1 MLDRFTRF
9 AVLSL
14 CAPLLLAPLT
24 KVSADNQPPSIVNGI
39 YATSIGDQAVR
50 INWNRPWDDQGIDG
64 YNIYRNEQYYATSFE
79 TFYVDNGISS
89 GNEYRYQIVAFD
101 AARNYSGQ
109 SAVATVQTN
118 GGQANG
124 GTVAPPAP
132 ENAPEQSQNGGSDRP
147 LRPDGMWIEIVHGNS
162 LTLHWQIPASNR
174 PIGGYNIYRDDAYLT
189 TVSGTSYTEDGIT
202 WGVNYN
208 YRVVAFDETGR
219 FSDPSDVITGNTAGA
234 DQAQNSQLQTDQTQ
248 SNQLQSNQPQND
260 TTNNNSPSSN
270 GNPPHLDGYQL
281 VFSDEFRGN
290 SLDYSKWNTSY
301 RWGAGWI
308 INNEQQYYVDHRAD
322 PNFGY
327 NPFQFDGEHLT
338 ISAIPTP
345 EHLLPKAVWQPY
357 LSGAL
362 TTYNKFKMKYGYV
375 EMRAKMPRGRGL
387 WSAFWLLHQHDND
400 RRPEIDV
407 VEHIGHQ
414 PDLIYNTYHWQE
426 GWNHRRTPS
435 FEVWGPDYSQD
446 FHTFGVR
453 WEPGLIV
460 WYVDGVEKHRL
471 QDGNVSWEEMYLLAN
486 LAVGGW
492 WPGSPDGTTSFPA
505 RLTIDYIRA
514 YQR

>member
-9 AVLSL
+9 AVLLL
-14 CAPLLLAPLT
+14 CAPLLLSPFSSAT
-24 KVSADNQPPSIVNGI
+24 ADNQPPSIVNGI
-39 YATSIGDQAVR
+39 YATAIGNEAVR
-50 INWNRPWDDQGIDG
+50 INWNQPWDDQRVDG
-64 YNIYRNEQYYATSFE
+64 YNIYRNDLYYATAFE
-79 TFYVDNGISS
+79 TYFVDNNISA

-101 AARNYSGQ
+101 SARNYSGH
-109 SAVATVQTN
+109 SSVAIVQTS
-118 GGQANG
+118 
-124 GTVAPPAP
+124 GTSVAPPAP
-132 ENAPEQSQNGGSDRP
+132 ENSPVQNQNSGADRP
-147 LRPDGMWIEIVHGNS
+147 LKPSGMWIRNIHGNS
-162 LTLHWQIPASNR
+162 LELHWQEPASNR

-189 TVSGTSYTEDGIT
+189 TVLGTSYTENGIS

-208 YRVVAFDETGR
+208 YRVVAFDDTGR
-219 FSDPSDVITGNTAGA
+219 FSDPSDVITGNTAG
-234 DQAQNSQLQTDQTQ
+234 SDQTQ
-248 SNQLQSNQPQND
+248 NNQLLNDQAPSQQSQNQPSQVESATDNA
-260 TTNNNSPSSN
+260 
-270 GNPPHLDGYQL
+270 PHLDGYRL
-281 VFSDEFRGN
+281 VFADEFRGN

-345 EHLLPKAVWQPY
+345 EHLRAKAAWQPY

-375 EMRAKMPRGRGL
+375 EMRAKLPRGRGL

-414 PDLIYNTYHWQE
+414 PDLVYNTYHWQE

-435 FEVWGPDYSQD
+435 FEVWGPDYSQG
-446 FHTFGVR
+446 FHTFAVK
-453 WEPGLIV
+453 WEPGLII
-460 WYVDGVEKHRL
+460 WYVDGAEKHRL

-492 WPGSPDGTTSFPA
+492 WPGNPDGTTSFPA
-505 RLTIDYIRA
+505 KLSIDYIRA